1 MSQQLYKCFY
11 LFYSPSLALL
21 GKEICSFGTSIP
33 GTNTPRFLLLLNLAQ
48 IYFPQL
54 EPTARDKPE
63 AHWNFRRTKAHD
75 DFHTCQTT
83 TSQSAIL
90 AEEEPYIADELST
103 ASIPFP
109 HFPSSDSEPDH
120 QLTPTSQESF
130 SGTPLDYP
138 EALPEEEDD
147 AEFIIPEHFCPNPQL
162 SASSSPISSTRST
175 SPIIIRTPLPP
186 PVLIIAPIPV
196 HIIAPI
202 PKMSA
207 NLAQMPIKGSNKAP
221 TFDGKTDEL
230 VEFLENVSDLADAAG
245 LKDQLKIK
253 ACLKYASRDEV
264 EAWEMCPETTGSDFA
279 KFVTAIKELYT

>member
-33 GTNTPRFLLLLNLAQ
+33 GDEHPRFLLLLNLAQ

-75 DFHTCQTT
+75 DFHARQTT
-83 TSQSAIL
+83 ASQSTIL

-109 HFPSSDSEPDH
+109 HFPSSDSEPNH

-147 AEFIIPEHFCPNPQL
+147 DTEFIIPEHFCPNLRL
-162 SASSSPISSTRST
+162 SASSSPIS
-175 SPIIIRTPLPP
+175 
-186 PVLIIAPIPV
+186 
-196 HIIAPI
+196 
-202 PKMSA
+202 
-207 NLAQMPIKGSNKAP
+207 
-221 TFDGKTDEL
+221 
-230 VEFLENVSDLADAAG
+230 
-245 LKDQLKIK
+245 
-253 ACLKYASRDEV
+253 
-264 EAWEMCPETTGSDFA
+264 
-279 KFVTAIKELYT
+279 